1 MQKKNNKQT
10 FGRYKKS
17 SSEEDSPMNYGGY
30 NPRPQAKPQYF
41 EIDEKLESVSD
52 FEADINPS
60 KNANQIQKIDSNL

>member
-1 MQKKNNKQT
+1 
-10 FGRYKKS
+10 
-17 SSEEDSPMNYGGY
+17 MNYGGY